1 MGANANEAGTAEA
14 DLERAVTRA
23 SSSDDDFALG
33 VLVVHGI
40 GDQKQGAT
48 LTTWVDALSEW
59 CNTRDSKTTDPDQR
73 RLKAQVRRAM
83 LRPAD
88 GPANVE
94 LNVTSSRARTNPN
107 TDHTVRTTN
116 SQTWLV
122 AEGWWASTFEPPSFG
137 EIWSWSFISVPAT
150 AAMHANAMVASA
162 IRRWKSSR
170 GAQAIYEG
178 ARLAVMILF
187 LITLVMLSPLILVLL
202 TLLLVLGLIAAA
214 LPIDALRSLV
224 AKAQLISVGT
234 IGDTKRLIDSP
245 TQAGAIKSPVAD
257 GIAWLR
263 ERGCK
268 KVVVLAHSQG
278 AAVTY
283 KTLVD
288 MSEGLHGRV
297 EPIDAFI
304 SVGSG
309 LPKVHALEYLSSPA
323 GLRLRLASV
332 AVPMSAVVGALS
344 LRFLRESG
352 ALSGFVLP
360 LCILAATGAFLF
372 TARFIS
378 TRRRGQFG
386 LLASFLAL
394 SLIGL
399 IAAVITTLVVD
410 QSVVVVVAMLA
421 ITLGLGAVY
430 TLATEEIPPVPNTL
444 ERATRRWI
452 DLWGSVDPVPA
463 GPTRTNL
470 AGRPETWRV
479 TNLGSVALDHNSY
492 PANDDE
498 CLALI
503 GTELLQHAGIGT
515 PELARPRLNPTE
527 RRWRVA
533 WRSINAYLLGGAV
546 IVFALT
552 TWRGA
557 DEAAHR
563 WYATLMQ
570 PDGLVNTWY
579 PGDLP
584 GFIPDSISA
593 RIADVASGL
602 AYVLLGFIAVQL
614 GHRVWASWNRV
625 ESQWAISSP
634 LQNDISTDDDDSPTR
649 QDATTAATSSDPAAP
664 QPGDGA
670 FKAMIALIVF
680 VWFIALVPQW
690 AWASWRSLDLTSWR
704 GLAVLA
710 GAIGV
715 PIAIG
720 TAFPML
726 LRSLNI
732 KQWAM
737 SRDSAHVDGLVGYGR
752 YLLREGKT
760 KQAVKVL
767 RQAVAMTHQ
776 AGHDNA
782 DALGTLA
789 LALTR
794 LAPRRRRRAAMSRT
808 IASNTGVHVVGA
820 DQDAI
825 DAHLRAADRMETEA
839 KILDLE
845 ALELYAQA
853 TELRISTPDMLVLR
867 IAHENAMQGSRVTV
881 RSLLEQ
887 AYRSDRND
895 PAVVRAMVDFE
906 ADEVIDREPR
916 VDHLREELEH
926 WGPTDRLLG
935 LYSLLVEW
943 TMHPPADHAGID
955 ADDSDSPIARLRS
968 EIDALLAADHR
979 APLADTRPL
988 KMRIEQWTAT
998 ENVDETASDVAA
1010 TARQL
1015 LRLIERIAG
1024 TVGPLDLTDGS
1035 AQRTQAVTTHV

>member
-1 MGANANEAGTAEA
+1 MGASANKSGRAETNAPTAPNY
-14 DLERAVTRA
+14 
-23 SSSDDDFALG
+23 ALG

-48 LTTWVDALSEW
+48 LTTWVDALAEW
-59 CNTRDSKTTDPDQR
+59 CNTRDSKTTDPDER

-83 LRPAD
+83 LRPPE
-88 GPANVE
+88 GPAHVE
-94 LNVTSSRARTNPN
+94 LSVTSNRARSHAT
-107 TDHTVRTTN
+107 TQHIVRSSKT
-116 SQTWLV
+116 QDWLI
-122 AEGWWASTFEPPSFG
+122 AEGWWASTFEPPTFG
-137 EIWSWSFISVPAT
+137 ELWSWSFISVPAT
-150 AAMHANAMVASA
+150 AAMHANTMVANA
-162 IRRWKSSR
+162 IRRWKSAR
-170 GAQAIYEG
+170 GLQAIYEG
-178 ARLAVMILF
+178 ARLAVMMLF
-187 LITLVMLSPLILVLL
+187 LVALVMLSPLILVLL

-224 AKAQLISVGT
+224 AKAQIISVGT

-263 ERGCK
+263 ASGCEK
-268 KVVVLAHSQG
+268 IVVLAHSQG

-288 MSEGLHGRV
+288 MSEGLHGKV

-309 LPKVHALEYLSSPA
+309 LPKVHALEYLSSPDGA
-323 GLRLRLASV
+323 RLRLASM
-332 AVPMSAVVGALS
+332 AVPVSAVIAALS
-344 LRFLRESG
+344 LRYLRDSG
-352 ALSGFVLP
+352 ALTSFVLP
-360 LCILAATGAFLF
+360 LGMLAATGAFLF
-372 TARFIS
+372 AAKAAS
-378 TRRRGQFG
+378 TRDSTFG
-386 LLASFLAL
+386 RAASLLAVT
-394 SLIGL
+394 LIGL

-410 QSVVVVVAMLA
+410 QSVMVVVAMLA
-421 ITLGLGAVY
+421 ITVGLGAVY

-444 ERATRRWI
+444 ERAARRWV

-479 TNLGSVALDHNSY
+479 TNLGSIALDHNSY

-533 WRSINAYLLGGAV
+533 WRSINAYLIGGAV
-546 IVFALT
+546 AVFALT

-563 WYATLMQ
+563 WYAALME
-570 PDGLVNTWY
+570 PDGLVETWY

-584 GFIPDSISA
+584 GFVPDTMSA
-593 RIADVASGL
+593 RLADIASGL
-602 AYVLLGFIAVQL
+602 AYVLLGFVAIQV
-614 GHRVWASWNRV
+614 GHRVWGSWNRV
-625 ESQWAISSP
+625 ESQWSISKPAQGSLDDADEVADDEKP
-634 LQNDISTDDDDSPTR
+634 EEASTATVESTDDDQAEPEPR
-649 QDATTAATSSDPAAP
+649 R
-664 QPGDGA
+664 GDGA

-680 VWFIALVPQW
+680 AWFIALVPQW

-720 TAFPML
+720 NAVPVV

-737 SRDSAHVDGLVGYGR
+737 SRDIAHVDGLVGYGR
-752 YLLREGKT
+752 YLLRENKT
-760 KQAVKVL
+760 KQAVKIL
-767 RQAVAMTHQ
+767 RQAVTMTHQ

-782 DALGTLA
+782 DALGSLA

-794 LAPRRRRRAAMSRT
+794 LAPRRRRRASMSR
-808 IASNTGVHVVGA
+808 ILASNTGVRAGDVDEAAVA
-820 DQDAI
+820 S
-825 DAHLRAADRMETEA
+825 HLRAAQRMETEA

-853 TELRISTPDMLVLR
+853 TELRISTPDILVAR
-867 IAHENAMQGSRVTV
+867 IAHEHAMQGSRVIV

-887 AYRSDRND
+887 ANERHRDD

-906 ADEVIDREPR
+906 ADEMIDRTER
-916 VDHLREELEH
+916 VDRLREALND
-926 WGPTDRLLG
+926 WGPTDQLLG
-935 LYSLLVEW
+935 LYSLLVEA
-943 TMHPPADHAGID
+943 TITATSG
-955 ADDSDSPIARLRS
+955 SDPDLDGEAKERLRK
-968 EIDALLAADHR
+968 EIDDLLADDHR
-979 APLADTRPL
+979 APLADVRPL
-988 KMRIEQWTAT
+988 EMRIDRWASRGAVTA
-998 ENVDETASDVAA
+998 EADVDA
-1010 TARQL
+1010 TARDL
-1015 LRLIERIAG
+1015 HHLVERIAG

-1035 AQRTQAVTTHV
+1035 ANKTRAVTTNV

>member
-1 MGANANEAGTAEA
+1 MGASANETGGVGTDEPNSHA
-14 DLERAVTRA
+14 RA
-23 SSSDDDFALG
+23 SHDNAQSDAAASDYALG

-59 CNTRDSKTTDPDQR
+59 CNTRDSKTTDPDER

-83 LRPAD
+83 LRPPD
-88 GPANVE
+88 GPAHVE
-94 LNVTSSRARTNPN
+94 LNVTSSRTRTNTA
-107 TDHTVRTTN
+107 TDRTTRTTN
-116 SQTWLV
+116 TQSWLV
-122 AEGWWASTFEPPSFG
+122 AEGWWASTFEPPTFG
-137 EIWSWSFISVPAT
+137 ELWSWSFISVPAT
-150 AAMHANAMVASA
+150 AAMHANTMVANA

-170 GAQAIYEG
+170 GVQAIYEG
-178 ARLAVMILF
+178 ARLAVMMLF
-187 LITLVMLSPLILVLL
+187 LVALVMLSPLILVLL
-202 TLLLVLGLIAAA
+202 TLVLVLGLIAAA

-224 AKAQLISVGT
+224 AKAQIISVGT

-263 ERGCK
+263 ERGCEK
-268 KVVVLAHSQG
+268 IVVLAHSQG

-288 MSEGLHGRV
+288 MSEGLHGKV
-297 EPIDAFI
+297 KPIDAFI

-309 LPKVHALEYLSSPA
+309 LPKVHALEYLSSPEGA
-323 GLRLRLASV
+323 RLRLASV
-332 AVPMSAVVGALS
+332 AVPISAVIGALS

-352 ALSGFVLP
+352 ALGGFVLP
-360 LCILAATGAFLF
+360 LCILVAAGAFLLG
-372 TARFIS
+372 ARFVS
-378 TRRRGQFG
+378 KRGKGFG
-386 LLASFLAL
+386 LLASLLAMTL
-394 SLIGL
+394 VGL
-399 IAAVITTLVVD
+399 VAAVVTTLIVD

-546 IVFALT
+546 AVFALT

-557 DEAAHR
+557 DETAHR
-563 WYATLMQ
+563 WYATLMK

-584 GFIPDSISA
+584 GFIPETISA
-593 RIADVASGL
+593 RLADVASAI
-602 AYVLLGFIAVQL
+602 AYLVLGFVAVQV
-614 GHRVWASWNRV
+614 GHRVWGTWNRV
-625 ESQWAISSP
+625 ESQLAISKPSQ
-634 LQNDISTDDDDSPTR
+634 LALVGDDAPDSATALANGLAAGQLPDADDED
-649 QDATTAATSSDPAAP
+649 QADDEAEATAVDPHR
-664 QPGDGA
+664 GDGA
-670 FKAMIALIVF
+670 FRAMIALIVF
-680 VWFIALVPQW
+680 AWFIALVPQW
-690 AWASWRSLDLTSWR
+690 AWASWQSLDLTSWR

-715 PIAIG
+715 PLAIG
-720 TAFPML
+720 TAVPML
-726 LRSLNI
+726 LRSLNV

-737 SRDSAHVDGLVGYGR
+737 SRDFAHVDGLVGYGR
-752 YLLREGKT
+752 YLLRENKT
-760 KQAVKVL
+760 KQAVKIL
-767 RQAVAMTHQ
+767 RQAVGMTHQ

-782 DALGTLA
+782 DALGSLA

-794 LAPRRRRRAAMSRT
+794 LAPRRRRRAA
-808 IASNTGVHVVGA
+808 G
-820 DQDAI
+820 
-825 DAHLRAADRMETEA
+825 
-839 KILDLE
+839 
-845 ALELYAQA
+845 
-853 TELRISTPDMLVLR
+853 
-867 IAHENAMQGSRVTV
+867 
-881 RSLLEQ
+881 RSP
-887 AYRSDRND
+887 RSG
-895 PAVVRAMVDFE
+895 
-906 ADEVIDREPR
+906 
-916 VDHLREELEH
+916 HTH
-926 WGPTDRLLG
+926 H
-935 LYSLLVEW
+935 SL
-943 TMHPPADHAGID
+943 P
-955 ADDSDSPIARLRS
+955 
-968 EIDALLAADHR
+968 
-979 APLADTRPL
+979 
-988 KMRIEQWTAT
+988 
-998 ENVDETASDVAA
+998 
-1010 TARQL
+1010 
-1015 LRLIERIAG
+1015 
-1024 TVGPLDLTDGS
+1024 TVGWPARPG
-1035 AQRTQAVTTHV
+1035 RR

>member
-1 MGANANEAGTAEA
+1 MGAIANESNGDPEY
-14 DLERAVTRA
+14 
-23 SSSDDDFALG
+23 ALG

-59 CNTRDSKTTDPDQR
+59 CNTRDSKTSDPDER

-83 LRPAD
+83 LRPSE
-88 GPANVE
+88 GPAHVE
-94 LNVTSSRARTNPN
+94 LNVTSSRTRTNV
-107 TDHTVRTTN
+107 TTQRTVRTNNTQ
-116 SQTWLV
+116 SWLV
-122 AEGWWASTFEPPSFG
+122 AEGWWASTFEPPTFG
-137 EIWSWSFISVPAT
+137 ELWSWSFISVPAT
-150 AAMHANAMVASA
+150 AAMHANTMVAGA

-170 GAQAIYEG
+170 GLQAVYEG
-178 ARLAVMILF
+178 IRLAVMVLF
-187 LITLVMLSPLILVLL
+187 LVALVMLSPLILVLL
-202 TLLLVLGLIAAA
+202 TVLLVLGLIAAA
-214 LPIDALRSLV
+214 LPIDALRNLV

-263 ERGCK
+263 ERGCEK
-268 KVVVLAHSQG
+268 IVVLAHSQG

-288 MSEGLHGRV
+288 MSEGLHGKV

-309 LPKVHALEYLSSPA
+309 IPKVHALEYLSSPEGA
-323 GLRLRLASV
+323 RLRLASM
-332 AVPMSAVVGALS
+332 AVPISAVIGALS

-352 ALSGFVLP
+352 ALGGFLLP
-360 LCILAATGAFLF
+360 LCILIATGAFLF
-372 TARFIS
+372 GARFVS
-378 TRRRGQFG
+378 KRGKRIGLFAS
-386 LLASFLAL
+386 LLAVT
-394 SLIGL
+394 LIGL
-399 IAAVITTLVVD
+399 VAAVITTLVVD

-444 ERATRRWI
+444 ERATRRWV

-492 PANDDE
+492 PSNDDE

-546 IVFALT
+546 AVFALT

-563 WYATLMQ
+563 WYATLME

-579 PGDLP
+579 PGNLP

-593 RIADVASGL
+593 RLADVASGI
-602 AYVLLGFIAVQL
+602 AYVLLGFVAVQL
-614 GHRVWASWNRV
+614 GHRVWGSWNRV
-625 ESQWAISSP
+625 ESQWSISKP
-634 LQNDISTDDDDSPTR
+634 LTNSFDGDDAPEPLL
-649 QDATTAATSSDPAAP
+649 AAATDADADADEASDADTAP
-664 QPGDGA
+664 HGGDGA

-680 VWFIALVPQW
+680 AWFIALVPQW
-690 AWASWRSLDLTSWR
+690 AWASWQSLDLTSWR

-720 TAFPML
+720 NAVPMV

-737 SRDSAHVDGLVGYGR
+737 SRDIAHVDGLVGYGR
-752 YLLREGKT
+752 YLLRENKT
-760 KQAVKVL
+760 KQAVNIL
-767 RQAVAMTHQ
+767 REAVAMTHQ

-782 DALGTLA
+782 DALGSLA

-794 LAPRRRRRAAMSRT
+794 LAPRRRRRAEMSRT
-808 IASNTGVHVVGA
+808 IASNTGTRAGTA
-820 DQDAI
+820 EQTTI
-825 DAHLRAADRMETEA
+825 DSHLRAAERMETEA

-853 TELRISTPDMLVLR
+853 TELRISTPDILVSR
-867 IAHENAMQGSRVTV
+867 IAHEHAMRGSRVTV
-881 RSLLEQ
+881 RSLLER
-887 AYRSDRND
+887 AHDRHHDD

-906 ADEVIDREPR
+906 ADEIIDRDER
-916 VDHLREELEH
+916 VERLANEIDD

-943 TMHPPADHAGID
+943 TITPPTTDSGEPHPDLGG
-955 ADDSDSPIARLRS
+955 DDDPLLKIRNDIA
-968 EIDALLAADHR
+968 ELLADDHR
-979 APLADTRPL
+979 APLADVRPL
-988 KMRIEQWTAT
+988 EMRIDTWADNHGPGTTAT
-998 ENVDETASDVAA
+998 DVAA
-1010 TARQL
+1010 IARDL
-1015 LRLIERIAG
+1015 HRLVERVAG
-1024 TVGPLDLTDGS
+1024 TVGPLDLTDRS
-1035 AQRTQAVTTHV
+1035 VQRTRAVTTNV

>member
-1 MGANANEAGTAEA
+1 MGASAGEGAVEAEAGAASERAEA
-14 DLERAVTRA
+14 DDVYG
-23 SSSDDDFALG
+23 LG

-48 LTTWVDALSEW
+48 LTTWVDALTEW
-59 CNTRDSKTTDPDQR
+59 CNTRDSKTSDPDER

-83 LRPAD
+83 LRPPE
-88 GPANVE
+88 GPAHVE
-94 LNVTSSRARTNPN
+94 LSVTSTRTRSNPHTN
-107 TDHTVRTTN
+107 RTVRTTN
-116 SQTWLV
+116 TQSWLL

-137 EIWSWSFISVPAT
+137 EIWSWSFVSVPAT
-150 AAMHANAMVASA
+150 AAMHANTMVASA

-170 GAQAIYEG
+170 GLQAVYEG
-178 ARLAVMILF
+178 ARFGAMILF
-187 LITLVMLSPLILVLL
+187 LIALVMLSPLILVLL
-202 TLLLVLGLIAAA
+202 TVLLVLGLIAAA
-214 LPIDALRSLV
+214 LPIDALRNLV
-224 AKAQLISVGT
+224 AKAQIISVGT

-263 ERGCK
+263 DQGCK

-288 MSEGLHGRV
+288 TSEGLHGKV

-309 LPKVHALEYLSSPA
+309 LPKVHALEYLSSPD
-323 GLRLRLASV
+323 GLRLRLASM
-332 AVPMSAVVGALS
+332 AVPMTAVIGALS
-344 LRFLRESG
+344 LRFLRDAG
-352 ALSGFVLP
+352 ALRGFVTAMCL
-360 LCILAATGAFLF
+360 LGVAGALMLG
-372 TARFIS
+372 ARQLTI
-378 TRRRGQFG
+378 RRRKLGTALG
-386 LLASFLAL
+386 VVALAIGAL
-394 SLIGL
+394 V
-399 IAAVITTLVVD
+399 AAVITTLVVD
-410 QSVVVVVAMLA
+410 KSVVVVIANLA
-421 ITLGLGAVY
+421 VVVGLGAVY

-444 ERATRRWI
+444 ERAARRWI

-515 PELARPRLNPTE
+515 PELARPRLHPTE

-533 WRSINAYLLGGAV
+533 WRSINAYLLSGAV
-546 IVFALT
+546 AVFALT

-557 DEAAHR
+557 DDATHR
-563 WYATLMQ
+563 WYAKLME

-584 GFIPDSISA
+584 SFVPDTISA
-593 RIADVASGL
+593 SMADVVSGL
-602 AYVLLGFIAVQL
+602 AYVALAFVTVQV
-614 GHRVWASWNRV
+614 GHRVWGSWNRA
-625 ESQWAISSP
+625 ESQWSISSP
-634 LQNDISTDDDDSPTR
+634 PSVDAEDDDHDDSTGTARSTTTSPIDTDSPR
-649 QDATTAATSSDPAAP
+649 
-664 QPGDGA
+664 GDGA
-670 FKAMIALIVF
+670 FRMMIALIVF
-680 VWFIALVPQW
+680 AWFIALVPQW

-715 PIAIG
+715 PLAIG
-720 TAFPML
+720 TAFPVL

-737 SRDSAHVDGLVGYGR
+737 SRDIAHVDGLVGYGR

-760 KQAVKVL
+760 KQAVKIL

-782 DALGTLA
+782 EAVGSLA

-794 LAPRRRRRAAMSRT
+794 LAPRRRRRAVMSRT
-808 IASNTGVHVVGA
+808 LASNTGVQTEA
-820 DQDAI
+820 ASDDAVQ
-825 DAHLRAADRMETEA
+825 AHLRAAERMETEA

-853 TELRISTPDMLVLR
+853 TALRISTPDILVAR
-867 IAHENAMQGSRVTV
+867 IAHEYVMGGSPVTV
-881 RSLLEQ
+881 RSLLERAQ
-887 AYRSDRND
+887 RSDRDD

-906 ADEVIDREPR
+906 ADEIMDRTERVERLHQAIDG
-916 VDHLREELEH
+916 

-935 LYSLLVEW
+935 FYSLLVEW
-943 TMHPPADHAGID
+943 TIHPPEFDAADCD
-955 ADDSDSPIARLRS
+955 TETDDMDDPRTTVANEL
-968 EIDALLAADHR
+968 EALLAADHR
-979 APLADTRPL
+979 APLIDTRPL
-988 KMRIEQWTAT
+988 EMRVTTWC
-998 ENVDETASDVAA
+998 DEAPADAA
-1010 TARQL
+1010 IAAEARR
-1015 LRLIERIAG
+1015 LRGLVERIGG
-1024 TVGPLDLTDGS
+1024 TVAPLDLTDGS
-1035 AQRTQAVTTHV
+1035 TQQTQAVSTHA